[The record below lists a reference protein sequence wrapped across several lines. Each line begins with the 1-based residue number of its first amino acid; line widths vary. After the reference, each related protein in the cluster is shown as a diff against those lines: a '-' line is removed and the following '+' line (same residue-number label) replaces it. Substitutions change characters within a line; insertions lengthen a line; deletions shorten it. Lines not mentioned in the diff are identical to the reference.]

1 MPTVSG
7 ITWRPDHHPGAG
19 STLATE
25 PAARALGAVAAL
37 AMATSLWAI
46 FAAPRAR
53 VRIPA
58 LTVAVKTL
66 VFGATVV
73 TLAEGHPRQAA
84 AFVAVL
90 ALTTAAVRLL
100 SHHPTPLRPNAHTSL
115 QARVRPRF
123 GPRSGVLPR
132 AALRD
137 VWCAARLSAG
147 GRAVPTG

>member
-1 MPTVSG
+1 MTKPGTSTLSAALLVLLG
-7 ITWRPDHHPGAG
+7 LELFTFAELTWWG
-19 STLATE
+19 STFATA
-25 PAARALGAVAAL
+25 PAARALGALAAL
-37 AMATSLWAI
+37 AMATSLWAT

-73 TLAEGHPRQAA
+73 TLVSEGHPRQAT

-100 SHHPTPLRPNAHTSL
+100 NHHPTPLRPNAHTSL
-115 QARVRPRF
+115 
-123 GPRSGVLPR
+123 
-132 AALRD
+132 
-137 VWCAARLSAG
+137 
-147 GRAVPTG
+147 